1 MAAPNKPPSPRLI
14 AYMQLF
20 RLPNVFTAMTD
31 VLLGFW
37 FTHETLSPIGVF
49 LLLLASS
56 CLLYTGGMVLN
67 DVFDLE
73 QDRRERPQRPIP
85 SGRITINIA
94 GGLAGCLLI
103 SGMLAGCGAGLLAG
117 DVRPAVLATL
127 LAWTIISYDGILK
140 HTPAGP
146 VAMGACRMFNVLL
159 GMSASPTPW
168 TVANWV
174 VAGGIGLYVVGV
186 TWFARREASSSQRL
200 QLIGA
205 TLTMLAGI
213 SLLRWWPKLIPSEKW
228 FATLEFEPECWTWA
242 WILIA
247 LAIGWRFVWAIIDPQ
262 PSRVQAAVKTGILSI
277 IVLDAVTVF
286 AVRGPMPAVAILLL
300 IVPTVALGA
309 WIYST

>member
-1 MAAPNKPPSPRLI
+1 M
-14 AYMQLF
+14 
-20 RLPNVFTAMTD
+20 RLPNVFTAMAD

-56 CLLYTGGMVLN
+56 SLLYTAGMVLN

-73 QDRRERPQRPIP
+73 QDRRERPHRPIP
-85 SGRITINIA
+85 SGRIPIMTA
-94 GGLAGCLLI
+94 GRLAGCLLI
-103 SGMLAGCGAGLLAG
+103 FGMLVGCGAGLLAG
-117 DVRPAVLATL
+117 DLRPAALSIL
-127 LAWTIISYDGILK
+127 LAWTIIFYDGILK
-140 HTPAGP
+140 HTPVGP
-146 VAMGACRMFNVLL
+146 VAMGVCRMCNVLL
-159 GMSASPTPW
+159 GMSVSPTPW
-168 TVANWV
+168 TAANWA
-174 VAGGIGLYVVGV
+174 VAGGLGLYIVGV

-228 FATLEFEPECWTWA
+228 FATLQFEPESWTWA

-247 LAIGWRFVWAIIDPQ
+247 LVIGWRFVRAIFDPQ
-262 PSRVQAAVKTGILSI
+262 PARVQAAVKTGILSI

-286 AVRGPMPAVAILLL
+286 AVRGPVPAVVILLL